1 MQRERGW
8 NQSRV
13 ESRVVVVQG
22 GGEGRRGGRGRGG
35 IDVIGRIG
43 VGMGRD

>member
-8 NQSRV
+8 HQLRV

-22 GGEGRRGGRGRGG
+22 GGEGRRGGRGRGWM
-35 IDVIGRIG
+35 DVIGHIG
-43 VGMGRD
+43 VG